1 MKGSEIQLQKANDL
15 VYDLNDY
22 PGLSR
27 SFLYGLQ
34 WLSFSLAQS
43 AVIPVILGASL
54 GLGTQGTAHL
64 ALRIFFFTGLGSLL
78 QVLFGH
84 RLPIIEGPASVFWA
98 TYISL
103 AAMAVSMGNSLNL
116 LRSDL
121 QTGLMITGVIIGL
134 IGLTGLIGKAVKL
147 FTPAITGTVMVLLTI
162 QLSGT
167 FVKGMLGIATGNQL
181 SIIAPSIAVIVIM
194 TIIFVTLRG
203 RGIWRTI
210 GVFIGLLVGW
220 FVYWILGYSEP
231 ISWSGIEVFALPKIF
246 AWGYPTINWG
256 VISTCVCVGLILTTN
271 IVVSIAAVSKMT
283 GAIMNN
289 KDYDRGTWI
298 NGLVIFITG
307 AGAGVATV
315 PYAASS
321 GLIGLS
327 GVASRIPFIIYSVFM
342 MIIGVIPAIGYLI
355 AAIPPS
361 VGYAV
366 FLVAF
371 CQLLAV
377 GLKDYGTL
385 AMDHR
390 DSFVIGISV
399 ILGTGLMSIPQEI
412 WVEAPIILRYVL
424 GNGLVT
430 GMLICILLEHVILP
444 KRKFVTK

>member
-1 MKGSEIQLQKANDL
+1 MKGSEVRFSKADSI
-15 VYDLNDY
+15 VYDLEDN
-22 PGLSR
+22 PGLGR
-27 SFLYGLQ
+27 SSLYGLQ

-43 AVIPVILGASL
+43 AVVPIILGASL
-54 GLGTQGTAHL
+54 GLDVQGTAHL

-84 RLPIIEGPASVFWA
+84 KLPIIEGPASLFWA

-103 AAMAVSMGNSLNL
+103 AAMAISMGTSLEL
-116 LRSDL
+116 LRSDF
-121 QTGLMITGVIIGL
+121 QTGLMLTGVVIGL

-167 FVKGMLGIATGNQL
+167 FVKGILGIAAGNQL
-181 SIIAPSIAVIVIM
+181 SYIAPAIAVIVIM
-194 TIIFVTLRG
+194 TIMFVTLSG
-203 RGIWRTI
+203 KGIWRTI

-220 FVYWILGYSEP
+220 FVYWIMGYSEP
-231 ISWSGIEVFALPKIF
+231 ISWSGIELFAFPDLF

-256 VISTCVCVGLILTTN
+256 VISTFICVGLILTTN
-271 IVVSIAAVSKMT
+271 IVASIAAVSKLT
-283 GAIMNN
+283 GTIMDN

-298 NGLVIFITG
+298 NGLVIFSTG
-307 AGAGVATV
+307 VGAAVATV

-327 GVASRIPFIIYSVFM
+327 GVASRIPFIIYSILM
-342 MIIGVIPAIGYLI
+342 MVIGVIPAIGYLI
-355 AAIPPS
+355 AAIPSS

-377 GLKDYGTL
+377 GLKDYATL
-385 AMDHR
+385 AMDRR

-399 ILGTGLMSIPQEI
+399 ILGTGMMSIPQDI
-412 WVEAPIILRYVL
+412 WIEAPLILRYVL

-430 GMLICILLEHVILP
+430 GMIICILLEHIILP
-444 KRKFVTK
+444 KKIFAGK